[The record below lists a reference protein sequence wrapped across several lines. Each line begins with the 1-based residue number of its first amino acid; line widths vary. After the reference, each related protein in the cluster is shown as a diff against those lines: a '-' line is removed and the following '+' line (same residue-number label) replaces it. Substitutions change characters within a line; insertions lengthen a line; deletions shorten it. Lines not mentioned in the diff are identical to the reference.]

1 MLDSIS
7 LRDVSAHAAI
17 DYRPG
22 RAAPDAGVGRSWCD
36 MDPRCVDDTG
46 FTEILEELDTGV
58 MVCEEEGRLKFAN
71 NAARCELR
79 RGRLLA
85 VQASGLLQLSEGAQ
99 AAQAKWR
106 SALHAATVTRHRQ
119 MLALSDGHQRLMVS
133 VMPLGQSIG
142 WALVMLGRRQLAPE
156 LAVEMLGGI
165 YELTSA
171 EQHVLVGLLAGE
183 RVETIAGQRGVMLST
198 LRTQVHSLR
207 EKLGASRLEDVVRLA
222 ACLPPMSSVL
232 RSPPL

>member
-1 MLDSIS
+1 
-7 LRDVSAHAAI
+7 
-17 DYRPG
+17 
-22 RAAPDAGVGRSWCD
+22 
-36 MDPRCVDDTG
+36 VDDVG
-46 FTEILEELDTGV
+46 LTEILEELDTGV
-58 MVCEEEGRLKFAN
+58 MVCDEEGRLKIAN
-71 NAARCELR
+71 NAARHELR

-106 SALHAATVTRHRQ
+106 SALHAATAARHRQ
-119 MLALSDGHQRLMVS
+119 MLALSDGRQRLMVS
-133 VMPLGQSIG
+133 VMPLGQRVG
-142 WALVMLGRRQLAPE
+142 LALVMLRRQLAPE

-165 YELTSA
+165 FELTSA
-171 EQHVLVGLLAGE
+171 EQRVLVGLLAGE

-232 RSPPL
+232 RSAPL

>member
-7 LRDVSAHAAI
+7 LREVAAPAAI
-17 DYRPG
+17 HHRPG
-22 RAAPDAGVGRSWCD
+22 QAAPTASVGRSWCD
-36 MDPRCVDDTG
+36 REPGGVDDVG
-46 FTEILEELDTGV
+46 LTEILEELDTGV
-58 MVCEEEGRLKFAN
+58 MVCDEEGRIKIAN
-71 NAARCELR
+71 NAARHELR
-79 RGRLLA
+79 RGRLLT

-106 SALHAATVTRHRQ
+106 SALHAATATRHRQ
-119 MLALSDGHQRLMVS
+119 MLALSDGRQRLMVS
-133 VMPLGQSIG
+133 VMPLGQRVG
-142 WALVMLGRRQLAPE
+142 LALVMLGRRQLAPE

-171 EQHVLVGLLAGE
+171 EQRVLVGLLAGE

-232 RSPPL
+232 RSAPL

>member
-7 LRDVSAHAAI
+7 LREVAAPAAI
-17 DYRPG
+17 HCRPG
-22 RAAPDAGVGRSWCD
+22 QAALNARVGGSWCD
-36 MDPRCVDDTG
+36 VEPCGVDDVG
-46 FTEILEELDTGV
+46 LTEILEELDTGV
-58 MVCEEEGRLKFAN
+58 MVCDEEGRIKIAN
-71 NAARCELR
+71 NAARHELR
-79 RGRLLA
+79 RGRLLT

-106 SALHAATVTRHRQ
+106 SALHAATATRHRQ
-119 MLALSDGHQRLMVS
+119 MLALSDGRQRLMVS
-133 VMPLGQSIG
+133 VMPLGQRVG
-142 WALVMLGRRQLAPE
+142 LALVMLGRRQLAPE

-171 EQHVLVGLLAGE
+171 EQRVLVGLLAGE

-232 RSPPL
+232 RSAPL

>member
-7 LRDVSAHAAI
+7 LRDVSTHA
-17 DYRPG
+17 DHHFRPG
-22 RAAPDAGVGRSWCD
+22 QAAAAATVGRDWCDVDAG
-36 MDPRCVDDTG
+36 CVDDAG

-58 MVCEEEGRLKFAN
+58 MVCDQEGRLKFAN
-71 NAARCELR
+71 NAARSELR

-85 VQASGLLQLSEGAQ
+85 VQPSGLLQLSEGAQ

-119 MLALSDGHQRLMVS
+119 MLALSDGHERLMVS
-133 VMPLGQSIG
+133 VMPLGQSSA
-142 WALVMLGRRQLAPE
+142 WALVMLGRRQLAPQ
-156 LAVEMLGGI
+156 LAVEMLGGL

-171 EQHVLVGLLAGE
+171 EQRVLVGLLAGD
-183 RVETIAGQRGVMLST
+183 RVEAIAGQRGVMLST
-198 LRTQVHSLR
+198 LRTQVNSLR
-207 EKLGASRLEDVVRLA
+207 EKLGASRLEDLVRLA

>member
-7 LRDVSAHAAI
+7 LREVSPPTAAQYLP
-17 DYRPG
+17 D
-22 RAAPDAGVGRSWCD
+22 RAAPASGADRSWCD
-36 MDPRCVDDTG
+36 MDSGRLDDAG

-58 MVCEEEGRLKFAN
+58 MVCDEEGRLKIAN
-71 NAARCELR
+71 NAARYELR

-85 VQASGLLQLSEGAQ
+85 VQTSGLLYLCEGAQ
-99 AAQAKWR
+99 AAQVKWH

-119 MLALSDGHQRLMVS
+119 MLELSDGRQRLMVS
-133 VMPLGQSIG
+133 VMPLGQTVG

-171 EQHVLVGLLAGE
+171 EQRVLVGLLAGE